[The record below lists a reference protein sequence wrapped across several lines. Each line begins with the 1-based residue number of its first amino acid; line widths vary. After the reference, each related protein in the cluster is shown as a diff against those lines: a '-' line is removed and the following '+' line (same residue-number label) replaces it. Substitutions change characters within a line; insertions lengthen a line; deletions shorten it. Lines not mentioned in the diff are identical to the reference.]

1 MIIITVEVNVKPEYR
16 EEAIP
21 VALQM
26 AQASQ
31 AESGCLAYQFYT
43 DLQDPNKFFLFE
55 LWETEEALADHGETA
70 HMAEFR
76 QQLPKLLASELS
88 VKRYQAESM

>member
-1 MIIITVEVNVKPEYR
+1 MIIITVEANIKPEYR

-21 VALQM
+21 VALKM

-31 AESGCLAYQFYT
+31 AETGCLAYQFYA
-43 DLQDPNKFFLFE
+43 DLQDPNKLFLYE
-55 LWETEEALADHGETA
+55 LWETEEVLATHGETA

-76 QQLPKLLASELS
+76 QHLPKLLASELS
-88 VKRYQAESM
+88 VKRYQAEPM

>member
-26 AQASQ
+26 AQASL
-31 AESGCLAYQFYT
+31 EKTGCLAYQFST
-43 DLQDPNKFFLFE
+43 DLQDPNKFFL
-55 LWETEEALADHGETA
+55 
-70 HMAEFR
+70 
-76 QQLPKLLASELS
+76 
-88 VKRYQAESM
+88 YC